1 METIQ
6 TIFDFLTGLGS
17 PVMLPIVIFIL
28 GLILGQKIGK
38 AFVSAVTI
46 GVGFIGLGLVIGL
59 LFDALGPATAQL
71 VETTGLELNSLDV
84 GWGVA
89 AAIAFG
95 TSVGSLVFVV
105 ALGVN
110 LVMLIFNWTKTLNV
124 DMWNYWHYAFTG
136 SLVYLVSGGSLALG
150 LIAAAIHAVIALLI
164 ADWTAKDVQSFFRLP
179 NVSIPQGWA
188 ITSVPIIKILNWIV
202 DKIPGLRDIYWDDE
216 GLQKKLGVFG
226 QPIIMGAILGLLF
239 GLVAYGF
246 DTKVLTLAVQMAAVM
261 LLIPRIIAIFME
273 GLTPLSEA
281 ARAFMQKRF
290 AGREFYIGLDSA
302 ILIGHPITIAAG
314 IILIPLTLLLA
325 AILPGNTT
333 LPAADLAATAFFV
346 AMVPPLTKGNLFR
359 SILYGIIIMTMVL
372 YISTAFAPLLTQIAA
387 DIGFAIPEGAVE
399 ITGLSGGTWIAW
411 VLTSIA
417 KLFGPDTC
425 GFGQRRCDD
434 SHCIQDN
441 RTICRSTLGR

>member
-1 METIQ
+1 METVQ
-6 TIFDFLTGLGS
+6 QIFEFLTGLGS
-17 PVMLPIVIFIL
+17 PVMLPIVIFVL
-28 GLILGQKIGK
+28 GLILGQKVGK

-59 LFDALGPATAQL
+59 LFEALGPATAKL
-71 VETTGLELNSLDV
+71 VETTGIELNSLDV

-110 LVMLIFNWTKTLNV
+110 LIMLIFNWTKTLNV

-136 SLVYLVSGGSLALG
+136 SLVYLVTGGSLVLG
-150 LIAAAIHAVIALLI
+150 LIAAAIHAVVALLI
-164 ADWTAKDVQSFFRLP
+164 ADWTAKDVQGFFRLP

-188 ITSVPIIKILNWIV
+188 ITSVPIIKGLNWVV
-202 DKIPGLRDIYWDDE
+202 DKIPGLRDIHWDDE

-239 GLVAYGF
+239 GLIAYGF
-246 DTKVLTLAVQMAAVM
+246 KTEVLTLAVQMAAVM

-314 IILIPLTLLLA
+314 ILLIPLTLLLA
-325 AILPGNTT
+325 AILPGNST

-359 SILYGIIIMTMVL
+359 SILYGVIIMTMVL
-372 YISTAFAPLLTQIAA
+372 YISTAFAPLLTEIAA
-387 DIGFAIPEGAVE
+387 DIGFGIPEGAVE
-399 ITGLSGGTWIAW
+399 ITGLSGGNWIAW

-417 KLFGPDTC
+417 KLFG
-425 GFGQRRCDD
+425 G
-434 SHCIQDN
+434 
-441 RTICRSTLGR
+441 